1 VETKH
6 ETVELLF
13 MLKEKMEIV
22 SFVGT
27 NGIGGSD
34 SATTI
39 EVQSTGFD
47 NNKKMSCKNKIAMLL
62 LKNSKDGK

>member
-1 VETKH
+1 VEAKH
-6 ETVELLF
+6 ETVKLLL

-34 SATTI
+34 SATTS
-39 EVQSTGFD
+39 ST
-47 NNKKMSCKNKIAMLL
+47 KHWL
-62 LKNSKDGK
+62 

>member
-1 VETKH
+1 VEAKH
-6 ETVELLF
+6 DTVKLLL

-39 EVQSTGFD
+39 VVQSTGFN
-47 NNKKMSCKNKIAMLL
+47 NNKKMFRKNKIAMLS

>member
-1 VETKH
+1 VEAKH
-6 ETVELLF
+6 ETVELLL

-34 SATTI
+34 SATTS
-39 EVQSTGFD
+39 STKHWLRQQQKD
-47 NNKKMSCKNKIAMLL
+47 VPKK
-62 LKNSKDGK
+62 